1 MRLPRGCGNHLVYHR
16 QAFRS
21 GPAMQRE
28 RSPCVRFVVAIVS
41 FCVALA
47 LIGLGIAQRTIF
59 AEPDRVTDQV
69 TVDSQAPITIIDG
82 AALNFRDGR
91 QKIEIGGAFGNG
103 SFAAYGR
110 TADLIAWAGDT
121 SYNHIVVDGETGE
134 LVSQLERGTTNEAID
149 PKDSDLWLGEY
160 SSDSSLEFT
169 VNVPDDVSVI
179 VLSNGVDPAPPS
191 VSVTWPVDNRAV
203 WSGPL
208 LIGGV
213 LFLLLGLGFYLWA
226 LAHLRRSHGPRRKPP
241 TQPKLPARPRYNY
254 RKATKAVRQV
264 KPKAIEKPRGR
275 RSAARMS
282 AVVPAIVITA
292 VVLSGCSVD
301 ELPDFITG
309 RAAPNPPAPTAT
321 AEPADDLMQAP
332 AVTVPQ
338 VKKIVERV
346 AKLAAEADGA
356 RDAELIKERFT
367 GAALQLRESN
377 YAMRKVDNSL
387 PKPSEIPPGPVD
399 LVLPQQ
405 TDAWPRTVF
414 TVIQETE
421 TPAPTPSSTA
431 APEGEEGD
439 EAAEEAES
447 TVLPTALMLIQE
459 SPREPY
465 KVAYSVVLEATAEF
479 DVAAETVGAVRHDPE
494 NKLLK
499 IAPVDLAAA
508 YADVMLKG
516 DKSELFALFD
526 LESDAL
532 LPEVGAEAKA
542 KRAKSL
548 STTKLTH
555 STAAGVGEPIAMATS
570 STGAIVAVSV
580 TETENA
586 KPKES
591 GAILSPEDGT
601 KALSKVTKTTK
612 GISATYAYQLLFYVP
627 PAASHDKI
635 VLLGFGEGLVSSKE
649 L

>member
-1 MRLPRGCGNHLVYHR
+1 M
-16 QAFRS
+16 
-21 GPAMQRE
+21 
-28 RSPCVRFVVAIVS
+28 RFVVAIVS
-41 FCVALA
+41 FFVALA
-47 LIGLGIAQRTIF
+47 LIGLGIAQRTVF
-59 AEPDRVTDQV
+59 AEPDRVTNQV
-69 TVDSQAPITIIDG
+69 TVERDAPITIIDG
-82 AALNFRDGR
+82 DALNLREGR
-91 QKIEIGGAFGNG
+91 QKIEVGSTFGAD
-103 SFAAYGR
+103 SFAAFGR
-110 TADLIAWAGDT
+110 TPDLIAWAGDT
-121 SYNHIVVDGETGE
+121 SYNHIVVDEETGE
-134 LVSQLERGTTNEAID
+134 LVSEFERGTTNEAI
-149 PKDSDLWLGEY
+149 PPAESDLWLGEY
-160 SSDSSLEFT
+160 TSESSLEFT

-179 VLSNGVDPAPPS
+179 VLSDGVAPAPS
-191 VSVTWPVDNRAV
+191 TVSVTWPVDNRAV

-213 LFLLLGLGFYLWA
+213 LFLLLGLILYLWA

-241 TQPKLPARPRYNY
+241 AQPKLPKKPRYNY

-275 RSAARMS
+275 RSSSRMT
-282 AVVPAIVITA
+282 AVVPAVLVSA
-292 VVLSGCSVD
+292 MVLSGCSMNVD
-301 ELPDFITG
+301 DLPDFITG
-309 RAAPNPPAPTAT
+309 RTAQNVPAPTSTEAPVD
-321 AEPADDLMQAP
+321 EVMQAP
-332 AVTVPQ
+332 AVTVSQ

-346 AKLAAEADGA
+346 AKVAAAADA
-356 RDAELIKERFT
+356 DRDSKLVQERFT
-367 GAALQLRESN
+367 GAALQLREKN

-387 PKPSEIPPGPVD
+387 PKPAEIPAGPVD

-405 TDAWPRTVF
+405 TDTWPRAVF
-414 TVIQETE
+414 TVIQQTE
-421 TPAPTPSSTA
+421 APTPVSATED
-431 APEGEEGD
+431 PE
-439 EAAEEAES
+439 AEESEEPEEPE
-447 TVLPTALMLIQE
+447 VIPTAMVLLQE

-465 KVAYSVVLEATAEF
+465 KVAYAVMLEATAQF

-499 IAPVDLAAA
+499 IVPAELATA

-516 DKSELFALFD
+516 EKSEFFELFD
-526 LESDAL
+526 FESDAL
-532 LPEVGAEAKA
+532 LPAVGAEAKA

-548 STTKLTH
+548 STTKLKH
-555 STAAGVGEPIAMATS
+555 STAAGVGDPIAMATS

-627 PAASHDKI
+627 PAASNDKI
-635 VLLGFGEGLVSSKE
+635 VLLGFGEGLVAAKE